1 MAESSKENEEQKADL
16 FSDPTVPGPTTSEL
30 SALATR
36 LNYSLS
42 DDELKQCHTLI
53 NGALKGFNRIDHLV
67 EPTLPVKY
75 PRTPGYRPSAEENP
89 YNAWYWKSTIK
100 GTDNGKL
107 SGKTIAIKDNVMV
120 AGVPMMN
127 GCRAL
132 EGTVPDVDAT
142 VVTRLVDAGG
152 TILGKARC
160 DNLCFSGCSFT
171 SAYGPVFNFHDK
183 TRSAGGSSSGS
194 AVLVMAG
201 VVDMAIGGDQGGS
214 IRIPSC
220 WNGCVGLKPTWGLV
234 PYTGAGSIEPSVDH
248 LGPMARTVHD
258 CALMLEVIAGYDDGL
273 DHRQPPNIV
282 VPEYTKKIEVEDLNG
297 LKIGI
302 LKEGFGHEASQEAVD
317 RIVKEA
323 ARKLATIGAQVVYV
337 SIPIHKHS
345 VDIWAG
351 FGFEGAYHTMVRGSL
366 QGLGFKGYYASNSMK
381 TAGAAL
387 KHDTK
392 HLSDTFKYVMLT
404 GAYLNE
410 TFHGQYYGRCQNLG
424 RLLRQSYD
432 DVLKDCD
439 VIIMPTSPFVAQKL
453 PTDGEMTLKDRVT
466 QSINMSQN
474 TMAAD
479 VTGHPALSIN
489 AGWVDKLPVGM
500 MIVGKHW
507 DETTVLKVARAHE
520 KIMTNK

>member
-1 MAESSKENEEQKADL
+1 MAESGKENIEQKKAEL
-16 FSDPTVPGPTTSEL
+16 FRDPTVPGPTTTEL
-30 SALATR
+30 SALAAR
-36 LNYSLS
+36 LNYSFG
-42 DDELKQCHTLI
+42 DDELQQCHSLI
-53 NGALKGFNRIDHLV
+53 TNALKGFNRLDDLV

-100 GTDNGKL
+100 GAGTGKL
-107 SGKTIAIKDNVMV
+107 SGKTFAIKDSVMV

-132 EGTVPDVDAT
+132 EGTLPDIDAT
-142 VVTRLVDAGG
+142 VVTKLLDAGG
-152 TILGKARC
+152 TILGKAKC
-160 DNLCFSGCSFT
+160 ENMCCSGSSYS
-171 SAYGPVFNFHDK
+171 SAYGPTFNFHDK

-201 VVDMAIGGDQGGS
+201 DVDMAIGGDQAGS
-214 IRIPSC
+214 VRFPAS

-234 PYTGAGSIEPSVDH
+234 PYTGAGSIDPSVDH
-248 LGPMARTVHD
+248 LGPMTRTVHD

-282 VPEYTKKIEVEDLNG
+282 VPEYTKKIEVDNLNG
-297 LKIGI
+297 VKL
-302 LKEGFGHEASQEAVD
+302 GFLRRDSDTKHPRRLWIKLYGKQHKTSQ
-317 RIVKEA
+317 
-323 ARKLATIGAQVVYV
+323 
-337 SIPIHKHS
+337 
-345 VDIWAG
+345 DIWIG
-351 FGFEGAYHTMVRGSL
+351 FGFEGAYHTMLRGSL
-366 QGLGFKGYYASNSMK
+366 QGLGFKGFYPTNSMK
-381 TAGAAL
+381 TIGAAL

-392 HLSDTFKYVMLT
+392 HLPEHFKHIMLT

-410 TFHGQYYGRCQNLG
+410 TYHGQLYGRSQNLG
-424 RLLRQSYD
+424 RLLRQAYD

-439 VIIMPTSPFVAQKL
+439 VVVMPTVPFVAPKL
-453 PTDGEMTLKDRVT
+453 PTDDEMTWEGHIHH
-466 QSINMSQN
+466 SIGMVQN
-474 TMAAD
+474 TMAAN

-500 MIVGKHW
+500 MIVGRHW

-520 KIMTNK
+520 KIMTGK

>member
-1 MAESSKENEEQKADL
+1 MAESSKENKEQKAEL

-36 LNYSLS
+36 LNYSLN
-42 DDELKQCHTLI
+42 DDELKQCHSLI
-53 NGALKGFNRIDHLV
+53 NGALKGFNRLDHLV

-75 PRTPGYRPSAEENP
+75 PRTPGYRPNGDENP

-100 GTDNGKL
+100 GADTGKL
-107 SGKTIAIKDNVMV
+107 FGKTIAIKDNVMV

-142 VVTRLVDAGG
+142 VVTRLLDAGG

-160 DNLCFSGCSFT
+160 ENMCFSGCSFT
-171 SAYGPVFNFHDK
+171 SAYGPAFNVHDK

-201 VVDMAIGGDQGGS
+201 DVDMAIGGDQGGS
-214 IRIPSC
+214 VRIPSC

-273 DHRQPPNIV
+273 DHRQPPNIE
-282 VPEYTKKIEVEDLNG
+282 VPEYTKKIEVEGLNG
-297 LKIGI
+297 LRIGI

-323 ARKLATIGAQVVYV
+323 AQNLTNVGAQVVDV
-337 SIPIHKHS
+337 SIPIHTN
-345 VDIWAG
+345 
-351 FGFEGAYHTMVRGSL
+351 F
-366 QGLGFKGYYASNSMK
+366 QGLGFKGYYATNSMK
-381 TAGAAL
+381 TSGAAL

-424 RLLRQSYD
+424 RLLRQAYD

-439 VIIMPTSPFVAQKL
+439 VIIMPTLPFVAQKL
-453 PTDGEMTLKDRVT
+453 PTDGEMTLEDRVT
-466 QSINMSQN
+466 QSINMTQN

-520 KIMTNK
+520 KIMTSK